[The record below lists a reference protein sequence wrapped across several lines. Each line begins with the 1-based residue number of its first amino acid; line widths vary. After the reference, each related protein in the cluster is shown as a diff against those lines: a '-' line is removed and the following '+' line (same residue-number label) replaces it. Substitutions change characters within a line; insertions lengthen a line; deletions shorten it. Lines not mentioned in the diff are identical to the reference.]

1 MGTETATATGQ
12 APKLATGTWE
22 IDSVHSRVGFEVK
35 HLGISTFRGR
45 FTGYE
50 GRIVTSDHGLESVA
64 GTIEASTVDV
74 DDAQLAGHLGSE
86 DFFAAEQ
93 YPQARF
99 ASTSVE
105 SAGED
110 RYRVV
115 GDFTLRGVTRPV
127 ELDVTVEGVGIG
139 PDGSD
144 RISLAA
150 SGELDRTE
158 YGISWNSK
166 LANGASVVG
175 ERVRLVLS
183 VEAGRTE

>member
-1 MGTETATATGQ
+1 MTTATTEQRA
-12 APKLATGTWE
+12 LESGTWA
-22 IDSVHSRVGFEVK
+22 IDPVHSRIGFEVK

-45 FTGYE
+45 FGSYE
-50 GRIVTSDHGLESVA
+50 GRIVTSNGALNGIQ
-64 GTIEASTVDV
+64 GTIDVASIDV
-74 DDAQLAGHLGSE
+74 DDESLATHLASE

-93 YPQARF
+93 HPQARF

-105 SAGED
+105 GAGER
-110 RYRVV
+110 RYTLR
-115 GDFTLRGVTRPV
+115 GDLTLRGVTRPI
-127 ELDVTVEGVGIG
+127 ELDLTVEGVGVG
-139 PDGSD
+139 PDGGD

-150 SGELDRTE
+150 VGELDRTE

-175 ERVRLVLS
+175 EKVRLVLS

>member
-1 MGTETATATGQ
+1 MSTATTEKQ
-12 APKLATGTWE
+12 ALKAGSWS
-22 IDSVHSRVGFEVK
+22 IDPIHSRIGFEVK

-45 FTGYE
+45 FGRYE
-50 GRIVTSDHGLESVA
+50 GRIATSERGLAGFE
-64 GTIEASTVDV
+64 GTIEVASIDV

-93 YPQARF
+93 HPQARF

-105 SAGED
+105 ATGEG
-110 RYRVV
+110 RYAVR
-115 GDFTLRGVTRPV
+115 GDLTLRGVTRPV

-150 SGELDRTE
+150 VGELDRTE

-175 ERVRLVLS
+175 EKVRLVLS
-183 VEAGRTE
+183 VEAGRAE